1 MSRRIISDPAI
12 LSGTPVFRGT
22 RIALSHIVGMM
33 RAGVADVEIEEDYPD
48 LSSRDLRFARIFT
61 LRVPACV
68 AVDEFAKRS
77 IQTSRKPSAA

>member
-33 RAGVADVEIEEDYPD
+33 RTGVADAEIEEDYPA
-48 LSSRDLRFARIFT
+48 LSPRDLRFVRMFT
-61 LRVPACV
+61 RKVPACV
-68 AVDEFAKRS
+68 VVDEFVKRS